1 MQPIV
6 RDEARAENGYP
17 PGDTERRYRTL
28 AESMPQMVWA
38 TDADG
43 AHVYFNRRW
52 YEYTGMSEAESLGFG
67 FANALHPD
75 DRARTLERWRQA
87 WQDGAGY
94 EIEYRFRRHDGAYRW
109 FVGRA
114 NPVLDAEGRAVEW
127 VGTCTDINAQ
137 RESAEAQHF
146 IAKAKTNAGVR
157 LRGSPEI
164 VLCVPSGSTA
174 VERRAIRDAATNAGA
189 RKVWLIDEPMAAA
202 IGADLPVTRPIG
214 SMVVDIGGGTT
225 EVGVLSVGGL
235 AVTLSLRV
243 GGDQM
248 DDAIAAHVRRTHN
261 LVIGEA
267 TAERIKFEIGAA
279 TLTGEEPR
287 QAKIR
292 GRDVVRG
299 VPTEKQIGEDEIVEA
314 LSETVGQIVESVR
327 GALEITPPE
336 IAADIIEGG
345 IVMTGGGSLLT
356 GLDTVLSEA
365 TGLAVVRADDPLN
378 CVARGGGRALEDLE
392 YRGVLHTV

>member
-1 MQPIV
+1 MSFMGFFPFRAADLAIDLGTANTVVFLKGHGIV
-6 RDEARAENGYP
+6 
-17 PGDTERRYRTL
+17 L
-28 AESMPQMVWA
+28 AEPSVVTMETIAGV
-38 TDADG
+38 
-43 AHVYFNRRW
+43 RR
-52 YEYTGMSEAESLGFG
+52 
-67 FANALHPD
+67 
-75 DRARTLERWRQA
+75 
-87 WQDGAGY
+87 
-94 EIEYRFRRHDGAYRW
+94 
-109 FVGRA
+109 V
-114 NPVLDAEGRAVEW
+114 RAVGDDAKLMLGKTPDNVVTIRPLRHGVIADLE
-127 VGTCTDINAQ
+127 I
-137 RESAEAQHF
+137 AEEMIKHF

-164 VLCVPSGSTA
+164 VLCVPSGSTV

-214 SMVVDIGGGTT
+214 SMVVDIGGGST

-248 DDAIAAHVRRTHN
+248 DDAIAAHVRRNHN
-261 LVIGEA
+261 LVVGEA

-279 TLTGEEPR
+279 TLSGNEPR
-287 QAKIR
+287 DAKIR

-314 LSETVGQIVESVR
+314 LSETVGQIVEAVR
-327 GALEITPPE
+327 SALEMTAPE

-345 IVMTGGGSLLT
+345 IVMTGGGSLLS
-356 GLDTVLSEA
+356 GLDTVLAEA
-365 TGLAVVRADDPLN
+365 TGLPVIRADDPLN
-378 CVARGGGRALEDLE
+378 CVARGAGRALEDLE
-392 YRGVLHTV
+392 YRGVLHAV

>member
-1 MQPIV
+1 MGFFPFRAADLAIDLGTANTVVFLQGHGIV
-6 RDEARAENGYP
+6 
-17 PGDTERRYRTL
+17 L
-28 AESMPQMVWA
+28 AEPSV
-38 TDADG
+38 
-43 AHVYFNRRW
+43 V
-52 YEYTGMSEAESLGFG
+52 
-67 FANALHPD
+67 
-75 DRARTLERWRQA
+75 TLETI
-87 WQDGAGY
+87 AGVRRVRAIGDDAKLMLGKTPDNITTVRPLRHGVIADL
-94 EIEYRFRRHDGAYRW
+94 EI
-109 FVGRA
+109 
-114 NPVLDAEGRAVEW
+114 AEEM
-127 VGTCTDINAQ
+127 IK
-137 RESAEAQHF
+137 HF
-146 IAKAKTNAGVR
+146 IHKAKANAGVR

-164 VLCVPSGSTA
+164 VLCVPSGATV
-174 VERRAIRDAATNAGA
+174 VERRAIRDAASNAGA

-214 SMVVDIGGGTT
+214 SMVVDIGGGST

-235 AVTLSLRV
+235 VVTLSLRV

-248 DDAIAAHVRRTHN
+248 DDAIAAHVRRSHN

-279 TLTGEEPR
+279 TLTGEPR
-287 QAKIR
+287 TARVR

-299 VPTEKQIGEDEIVEA
+299 VPTERHIGEEEIVEA

-327 GALEITPPE
+327 KALEITAPE

-345 IVMTGGGSLLT
+345 IVLTGGGALLA

-365 TGLAVVRADDPLN
+365 TGLPVVTAEDPLN
-378 CVARGGGRALEDLE
+378 CVAKGAGRALEDLE

>member
-1 MQPIV
+1 MSFMGFFPFRAADLAIDLGTANTVVFLKGHGIV
-6 RDEARAENGYP
+6 
-17 PGDTERRYRTL
+17 L
-28 AESMPQMVWA
+28 AEPSVVTMETVA
-38 TDADG
+38 G
-43 AHVYFNRRW
+43 IRR
-52 YEYTGMSEAESLGFG
+52 
-67 FANALHPD
+67 
-75 DRARTLERWRQA
+75 
-87 WQDGAGY
+87 
-94 EIEYRFRRHDGAYRW
+94 
-109 FVGRA
+109 V
-114 NPVLDAEGRAVEW
+114 RAVGDDAKLMLGRTPDNVETIRPLRHG
-127 VGTCTDINAQ
+127 VIADLEI
-137 RESAEAQHF
+137 AEEMIKHF
-146 IAKAKTNAGVR
+146 IAKAKANAGVR

-164 VLCVPSGSTA
+164 VLCVPSGSTV

-214 SMVVDIGGGTT
+214 SMVVDIGGGST

-248 DDAIAAHVRRTHN
+248 DDAIAAYVRRNHN

-279 TLTGEEPR
+279 VLSGNEPR
-287 QAKIR
+287 VAKIR

-314 LSETVGQIVESVR
+314 VSETVGQIVEAVR
-327 GALEITPPE
+327 SALEMTAPE

-345 IVMTGGGSLLT
+345 IVMTGGGSLLA
-356 GLDTVLSEA
+356 GLDTVLSES
-365 TGLAVVRADDPLN
+365 TGLPVVRADDPLN
-378 CVARGGGRALEDLE
+378 CVARGAGRALEDLE